1 MTNRA
6 NFGAKAVSNDQLQS
20 LKDTLARDKHCL
32 AAAQLELDELTADR
46 TKIEERIC
54 EVERRVKAE
63 IARVQASWNA
73 VRHRIDAET
82 DSPLEGELIERRCLK
97 SLPGK

>member
-1 MTNRA
+1 M
-6 NFGAKAVSNDQLQS
+6 SDDQLQA
-20 LKDTLARDKHCL
+20 LKDALARDKHCL
-32 AAAQLELDELTADR
+32 AAAELELDELTADR

-63 IARVQASWNA
+63 IERVKASWHA

-82 DSPLEGELIERRCLK
+82 DSPLDGELTERRCAKLLIVK
-97 SLPGK
+97 K